1 MTETT
6 SYTKVRLELNEVDQT
21 ARITLN
27 APKANIVDRTM
38 IAELLSAFDRCAQ
51 RELCA
56 VVLGAEGPHFSF
68 GASVQEHLPEH
79 IAETLS
85 ALHALIGRIV
95 RMPAPVIAAVHGQCL
110 GGGFELALA
119 CDLILADDTAVFGAP
134 EIKLGVFAPAASAIL
149 PVRVGASRSSTLL
162 LTGESCSAHDA
173 LAMGLVAAVAP
184 AGGLEDL
191 VGTQLETHFVPRSA
205 TGLRYAALAA
215 RSLVLH
221 AVDYD
226 LPRCEGM
233 YLEELM
239 AAQDPVEGI
248 QAFLEK
254 REPRWHKKAMA
265 GARA

>member
-6 SYTKVRLELNEVDQT
+6 SYEKVRLELNGPERT

-38 IAELLSAFDRCAQ
+38 LAELLSAFDRCAQ
-51 RELCA
+51 RDLCA
-56 VVLGAEGPHFSF
+56 VVLAAAGPHFSF

-85 ALHALIGRIV
+85 ALHALIGRMV
-95 RMPAPVIAAVHGQCL
+95 GMPAPVIAAVKGQCL

-119 CDLILADDTAVFGAP
+119 CDLVLADETAVFGSP
-134 EIKLGVFAPAASAIL
+134 EIKLGVFAPAASALL
-149 PVRVGASRSSTLL
+149 PVRIGASRAAALL
-162 LTGESCSAHDA
+162 LTGENCSARDA
-173 LAMGLVAAVAP
+173 RAMGLVAAVAP
-184 AGGLEDL
+184 AGGLDDL
-191 VGTQLETHFVPRSA
+191 VGTYLETHFVPRSA
-205 TGLRYAALAA
+205 SGLRYAALAA
-215 RSLVLH
+215 RCPVLH

-239 AAQDPVEGI
+239 ATHDSVEGI

-254 REPRWHKKAMA
+254 REPRWYRNALA
-265 GARA
+265 AVRD